1 MKIFYPILV
10 FSMLLGAPAQ
20 AHSFLAEGGAYD
32 LFVEGTTV
40 ILQDVRLLLPIVALG
55 LLISLWKA
63 DGLISAWPASI
74 AGNVLGVPLAVL
86 VSDKIILVYL
96 LIGVFVGLIASLTPK
111 RSATEIKVFAL
122 VLGLISML
130 SALEGHEFFELP
142 IAIYLGLIFGL
153 NLVFAAT
160 ANISGLIL
168 STFKA
173 NWVNIAIR
181 AISSWTAAIGILIF
195 AVNFK

>member
-63 DGLISAWPASI
+63 D
-74 AGNVLGVPLAVL
+74 AGSVAELRSGAAVT
-86 VSDKIILVYL
+86 VD
-96 LIGVFVGLIASLTPK
+96 TPT
-111 RSATEIKVFAL
+111 S
-122 VLGLISML
+122 
-130 SALEGHEFFELP
+130 
-142 IAIYLGLIFGL
+142 
-153 NLVFAAT
+153 
-160 ANISGLIL
+160 
-168 STFKA
+168 
-173 NWVNIAIR
+173 
-181 AISSWTAAIGILIF
+181 
-195 AVNFK
+195 